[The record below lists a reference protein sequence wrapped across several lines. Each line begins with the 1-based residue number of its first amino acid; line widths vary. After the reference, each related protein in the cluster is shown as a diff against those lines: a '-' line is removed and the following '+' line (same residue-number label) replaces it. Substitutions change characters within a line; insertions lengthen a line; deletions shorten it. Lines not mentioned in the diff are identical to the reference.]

1 MKLYINTI
9 IFKLNLVLISFYV
22 VRFVVLFE
30 KGIHMLIE
38 NVVNPLMHNF
48 GWIFLHFGDKRESL
62 SLLLEKGVNQVEN
75 I

>member
-38 NVVNPLMHNF
+38 NVVNLLMHNF
-48 GWIFLHFGDKRESL
+48 E
-62 SLLLEKGVNQVEN
+62 
-75 I
+75 